1 VLIVVP
7 SLLYWVIGFMIIVPQ
22 VLPVLWHQL
31 IWLIQGVGT
40 AAATGQLAI
49 AALGAV
55 NILLL
60 LLPCLGSLLLLGML
74 LRDPVRWVLARRG
87 PAQPQKGWL

>member
-1 VLIVVP
+1 
-7 SLLYWVIGFMIIVPQ
+7 MPQ

-31 IWLIQGVGT
+31 IWLIQGVGK

-49 AALGAV
+49 AVLGTV

-60 LLPCLGSLLLLGML
+60 LLPCVGSLLLLGMIV
-74 LRDPVRWVLARRG
+74 RDPVRWVLARRA
-87 PAQPQKGWL
+87 PTQPQKGWL